1 MEEKREIRQAE
12 VSTNMKSKAIWS
24 QVESFLVLEV
34 PVITCR
40 GTAINERKEKDGS
53 GFAFQ
58 RVIFLSYA
66 VFFCFLSVIQGKK
79 KQFLSSVYLK
89 FSC

>member
-40 GTAINERKEKDGS
+40 GTAIN
-53 GFAFQ
+53 
-58 RVIFLSYA
+58 
-66 VFFCFLSVIQGKK
+66 
-79 KQFLSSVYLK
+79 
-89 FSC
+89 